1 MGWIEP
7 KNLNVGAPAIN
18 APEPEALVRAVM
30 KSRVGR

>member
-7 KNLNVGAPAIN
+7 KNLNVGAPDIN
-18 APEPEALVRAVM
+18 ASEPEALVRAVM